1 MPAHGLTIYIFNC
14 NLCFFFPLYYFLDV
28 CQTVEERRTVR
39 DSQGNEET
47 TVTRSGGPG
56 SLEGPDHQ
64 TGPVTPG
71 QSIHDECF

>member
-1 MPAHGLTIYIFNC
+1 M
-14 NLCFFFPLYYFLDV
+14 FFYFWFDV

-56 SLEGPDHQ
+56 SPEGPDHH
-64 TGPVTPG
+64 TGRVRPG
-71 QSIHDECF
+71 QSIYVVKVF